1 MAIQTITIE
10 GFKSIRE
17 LRDFPL
23 DPEINILIG
32 ANGSGK
38 SNFVSFIRFLDAI
51 LLFNNMQRYV
61 NQRGGPEMFLYMGSK
76 ETKHIKCE
84 LYFADGVSGYGFDLI
99 CSAIN
104 ELIFDHE
111 KILGTNSFPPEWIV
125 LATGQRESVWKK
137 SFEQATDDFFRSKIR
152 TAIIQT
158 VRCVVFHF
166 HDTSDSADVKKLHP
180 ITDNEVLRY
189 DASNLAAFLY
199 NLQKNHLSVYEEIRD
214 TVRLVAPFFGDFLL
228 RPYFQNPNQIQLEWT
243 QKDSDIPFHGSQLSD
258 GTLRFICL
266 VAALLQPSPPKT
278 LLLDEPELG
287 LHPYALTILSTLIY
301 AAARKSQLIVSTQ
314 SADLLSCF
322 EPHQVI
328 VVERQGNE
336 SKFKRLDKAAL
347 QVWLDDEYSLG
358 DLWRKNILGGR
369 P

>member
-38 SNFVSFIRFLDAI
+38 SNFVRFVKFLAEI
-51 LLFNNMQRYV
+51 VSASLQHYVGKFGGAEQLF
-61 NQRGGPEMFLYMGSK
+61 FMGSK
-76 ETKHIKCE
+76 ATPNIVGEFGFPGHGYRFE
-84 LYFADGVSGYGFDLI
+84 LAVNRRNELFFSNEQFDLY
-99 CSAIN
+99 
-104 ELIFDHE
+104 DKVGHHWV
-111 KILGTNSFPPEWIV
+111 T
-125 LATGQRESVWKK
+125 LAVGHRETMLWERFLEAKDIQVRYCLRDTV
-137 SFEQATDDFFRSKIR
+137 EQVSEIM
-152 TAIIQT
+152 
-158 VRCVVFHF
+158 VYHF

-189 DASNLAAFLY
+189 DARNLAAFLY

-322 EPHQVI
+322 EPHQLI

>member
-1 MAIQTITIE
+1 
-10 GFKSIRE
+10 
-17 LRDFPL
+17 
-23 DPEINILIG
+23 
-32 ANGSGK
+32 
-38 SNFVSFIRFLDAI
+38 
-51 LLFNNMQRYV
+51 
-61 NQRGGPEMFLYMGSK
+61 
-76 ETKHIKCE
+76 
-84 LYFADGVSGYGFDLI
+84 
-99 CSAIN
+99 
-104 ELIFDHE
+104 
-111 KILGTNSFPPEWIV
+111 
-125 LATGQRESVWKK
+125 
-137 SFEQATDDFFRSKIR
+137 
-152 TAIIQT
+152 
-158 VRCVVFHF
+158 
-166 HDTSDSADVKKLHP
+166 
-180 ITDNEVLRY
+180 
-189 DASNLAAFLY
+189 LAAFLY
-199 NLQKNHLSVYEEIRD
+199 NLKKNHLSVYEEIRD

-347 QVWLDDEYSLG
+347 QIWLDDEYSLG